1 MFLNVEYAFVGEIM
15 KKLLDKL
22 FNVDKKVLVFLFII
36 SFIGLLT
43 GSLYMTVL
51 DSNDKIQV
59 SETLSGFLHATG
71 PNDYLKLLTNNL
83 VINLLS
89 IFFIW
94 ILGLSVVGLP
104 VVIFF
109 IFLKS
114 FVVSFSLSS
123 FIANY
128 QLKGTLLG
136 FVYNFPHHFISL
148 VIYIYL
154 GVYAMKVSSILFISI
169 MKKKSIDFKAIMN
182 RYLLV
187 LWLSLF
193 TIVLM
198 TIIETFLTP
207 YLLKMLLGVL

>member
-1 MFLNVEYAFVGEIM
+1 MFLNIEYALIGDIM

-22 FNVDKKVLVFLFII
+22 FNVDKKVLLFLFII

-43 GSLYMTVL
+43 GAIYMTVL
-51 DSNDKIQV
+51 DSGDKIQV
-59 SETLSGFLHATG
+59 SETLSGFLQVAQ
-71 PNDYLKLLTNNL
+71 PENYIESLTNNL
-83 VINLLS
+83 IINLLS

-94 ILGLSVVGLP
+94 ILGLSVIGLP

-136 FVYNFPHHFISL
+136 FVYNFPHHFINL

-154 GVYAMKVSSILFISI
+154 GVYAIKVSSLLFTAIV
-169 MKKKSIDFKAIMN
+169 KRKNVDFKVIMN

-187 LWLSLF
+187 LCISLF
-193 TIVLM
+193 IVVIM

-207 YLLKMLLGVL
+207 YLLKISVSVL